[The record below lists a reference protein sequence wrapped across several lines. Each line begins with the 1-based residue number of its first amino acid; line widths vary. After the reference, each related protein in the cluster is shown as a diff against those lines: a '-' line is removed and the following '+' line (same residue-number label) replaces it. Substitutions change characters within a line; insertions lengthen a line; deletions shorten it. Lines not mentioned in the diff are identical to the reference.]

1 MAATKL
7 YQFSTPHSSPKPRQ
21 PPKPPPKYNP
31 PPQEAPNAHH
41 QLPPTNAAYLA
52 GLIDGEGTVTLT
64 RKHKNEN
71 RQLAVTIS
79 NTERELLEYALET
92 IGAGKITGK
101 RTTQDHHTPS
111 FTYAIY
117 NRQALDLLEQITPF
131 LRTYKCKRA
140 TLILSDYVRLTPRN
154 GKYTEVML
162 NMRQQFE
169 SQVLSIK
176 SAS

>member
-1 MAATKL
+1 MPINQL
-7 YQFSTPHSSPKPRQ
+7 TP
-21 PPKPPPKYNP
+21 
-31 PPQEAPNAHH
+31 
-41 QLPPTNAAYLA
+41 TDAAYLA
-52 GLIDGEGTVTLT
+52 GLIDGEGTATLT

-131 LRTYKCKRA
+131 LRTYKRKRA
-140 TLILSDYVRLTPRN
+140 ALILSDYVRLTPRN
-154 GKYTEVML
+154 GKYTEAML
-162 NMRQQFE
+162 IMRQQFE
-169 SQVLSIK
+169 SEVLALKGSTYPRSLNPQP
-176 SAS
+176 SADSDQTDAT